1 MIPRIIFAF
10 IIFAGCSK
18 NSHRDLFINNIST
31 EQSEYDGYLVNRD
44 NGLHLIEGYHISDSS
59 LGIILVHGRFPDN
72 CPSKGLEW
80 SLAIKDIADRE
91 RPIWW
96 FKHNWNDCPEYS
108 SNNLQLSI
116 EKLLKDYPHMDS
128 LWIAGH
134 SLGGLIVSDL
144 AENWDKQ
151 FPLSIHAIAAG
162 LNDERTQLYDCKIQG
177 KNIYNISESVRYIQ
191 WRTVHE
197 NDGAF
202 KNLKDD
208 PQDVIINNGNYVLLP
223 KIWKKERLG
232 HNLSIQLVVN
242 QLKNQINPS

>member
-59 LGIILVHGRFPDN
+59 LGIILVHGRYPDN
-72 CPSKGLEW
+72 WPSKGLEW

-108 SNNLQLSI
+108 SNNLYFFS
-116 EKLLKDYPHMDS
+116 
-128 LWIAGH
+128 
-134 SLGGLIVSDL
+134 
-144 AENWDKQ
+144 
-151 FPLSIHAIAAG
+151 
-162 LNDERTQLYDCKIQG
+162 C
-177 KNIYNISESVRYIQ
+177 
-191 WRTVHE
+191 
-197 NDGAF
+197 
-202 KNLKDD
+202 
-208 PQDVIINNGNYVLLP
+208 
-223 KIWKKERLG
+223 
-232 HNLSIQLVVN
+232 
-242 QLKNQINPS
+242 INPTITTNYQISTPIFCIIYTFLR